1 MNAKLVG
8 ALLILAFGVSAAAG
22 ADTAAAA
29 RVGID
34 DFNRALIQ
42 ATTRMDNAATLALW
56 EDDGIELL
64 PQTDP
69 IVGKK
74 ALAKFYDDVMKDLAG
89 ARMEKFDLKCFDIEI
104 AQDWASEWCQEHQHM
119 SLPAG
124 KPPFDGWGTLLLVLH
139 RGVDGNW
146 RLRREMWNEAQP
158 GDQHGE
164 K

>member
-1 MNAKLVG
+1 MTAKFL
-8 ALLILAFGVSAAAG
+8 ALLLIFTSCESVLAAG
-22 ADTAAAA
+22 DTPGAA
-29 RVGID
+29 RSGID
-34 DFNRALIQ
+34 EFNRALIQ
-42 ATTRMDNAATLALW
+42 ATNRMDNAATLALW
-56 EDDGIELL
+56 EDDGVDLL
-64 PQTDP
+64 PQTKP

-74 ALAKFYDDVMKDLAG
+74 AIAAFYDDVTKDLAG

-104 AQDWASEWCQEHQHM
+104 AQDWATEWCTEHQHVL
-119 SLPAG
+119 LPAG

-139 RGVDGNW
+139 RGTDGKW

>member
-8 ALLILAFGVSAAAG
+8 TLLVLAFGVSAAAA
-22 ADTAAAA
+22 ADTGAAA
-29 RVGID
+29 RAGID
-34 DFNRALIQ
+34 DFNRA
-42 ATTRMDNAATLALW
+42 
-56 EDDGIELL
+56 
-64 PQTDP
+64 
-69 IVGKK
+69 

-89 ARMEKFDLKCFDIEI
+89 ARMEKFDLKCFDIET

-124 KPPFDGWGTLLLVLH
+124 RPPFDGWGTLLLVLH
-139 RGVDGNW
+139 RGVDGKW

-158 GDQHGE
+158 DDQHSE

>member
-1 MNAKLVG
+1 MTARFL
-8 ALLILAFGVSAAAG
+8 ALLLIFTSCESVLAAG
-22 ADTAAAA
+22 DTGAANRA
-29 RVGID
+29 GID
-34 DFNRALIQ
+34 EFNRALIQ
-42 ATTRMDNAATLALW
+42 ATNRMDNAATLALW
-56 EDDGIELL
+56 EDDGVNLL
-64 PQTDP
+64 PQTKP

-74 ALAKFYDDVMKDLAG
+74 AIAAFYDDVTKDLAG

-104 AQDWASEWCQEHQHM
+104 AQDWATEWCTEHQHVF
-119 SLPAG
+119 LPAG

-139 RGVDGNW
+139 RGTDGKW